1 MAILGV
7 YLLAFILLGFSLYA
21 FLFFLWKTFLSELA
35 ACLVQMPSEFSSDI
49 EDRFSM
55 LFRSYYRQELEK
67 QQDLLKL
74 LLKNQP
80 VSFKKNVLFFKG
92 HPLKKNKFS
101 STENHFIV

>member
-1 MAILGV
+1 MAMLGF
-7 YLLAFILLGFSLYA
+7 YLLAFVLLGFTLYA
-21 FLFFLWKTFLSELA
+21 SLLFLWRTFLSKLA
-35 ACLVQMPSEFSSDI
+35 AFLVKMSSESSHDV
-49 EDRFSM
+49 ENRFSI

-92 HPLKKNKFS
+92 YPLKKNKFS
-101 STENHFIV
+101 STENHLAL